1 MTTHDHK
8 ITLTPFKTAISAP
21 GEKTKPVKLCHSFQI
36 IIKGPDGR
44 PALVA
49 LQTTSENNGTHLSL
63 LSESVSLLKR
73 RNYLD
78 IFSKQLWQCGK
89 EICKKLAHN
98 DNMKRG
104 TVLSLSVYAL
114 NRCR

>member
-1 MTTHDHK
+1 MKNHDHK
-8 ITLTPFKTAISAP
+8 ITLLPFKTAISSP
-21 GEKTKPVKLCHSFQI
+21 GEKKKTVKLSHSFQI
-36 IIKGPDGR
+36 IIEGPDGR

-49 LQTTSENNGTHLSL
+49 LQTTSENNGTNLSL

-73 RNYLD
+73 RNYLES
-78 IFSKQLWQCGK
+78 FSKQIWRCGK

-104 TVLSLSVYAL
+104 TILSLSVHAL